1 MGVGCWVAIWTSCG
15 KIYAIR
21 VISTKYMYG
30 FKRLFE
36 QDVKKPIDVMMYF
49 FEDMAQY
56 KVDMMLNLLLL

>member
-1 MGVGCWVAIWTSCG
+1 
-15 KIYAIR
+15 
-21 VISTKYMYG
+21 MYV